1 MLKRR
6 AFIAGDLIQA
16 SLHRDFCGIYWE
28 LISKAAFDQGYLFLD
43 CKLLFIKYLYR
54 TAAPGITEK
63 TMARRGARGIA
74 YALIRIMFFIIIS
87 GALTLSSA
95 VTLAFL
101 ALRAP
106 EAYETEHGLQIVQRT
121 PKQRNGTQ
129 LSEALVQA
137 R

>member
-1 MLKRR
+1 VDSR
-6 AFIAGDLIQA
+6 A
-16 SLHRDFCGIYWE
+16 S
-28 LISKAAFDQGYLFLD
+28 
-43 CKLLFIKYLYR
+43 R
-54 TAAPGITEK
+54 T
-63 TMARRGARGIA
+63 RRGIA
-74 YALIRIMFFIIIS
+74 YAFICIMFFIIIS

-106 EAYETEHGLQIVQRT
+106 EAYETEHGLQVVHRT
-121 PKQRNGTQ
+121 PKQRGGTQ